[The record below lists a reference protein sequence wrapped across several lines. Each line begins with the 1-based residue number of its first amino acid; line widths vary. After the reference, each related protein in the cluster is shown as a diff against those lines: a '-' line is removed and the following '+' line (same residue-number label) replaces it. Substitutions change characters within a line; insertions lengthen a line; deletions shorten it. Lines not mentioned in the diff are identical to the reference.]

1 MKKFKGFTLIELLV
15 VIAIIGI
22 LASVAIVNL
31 NSARRKAHAANV
43 QSALSS
49 LTSAIIV
56 CHDDG
61 LELTINDA
69 GEDCDGEA
77 TDLPVQGEAICAGSE
92 SVWPTISGD
101 GWAYTQTAA
110 ATGCTSDRT
119 VPEWAI
125 RADDFTSARFISCNE
140 DGCVAETTGGY
151 DDDEAAVPHSPN
163 PIP

>member
-49 LTSAIIV
+49 LSSAVIV

-61 LELTINDA
+61 LELTPDGAKACGVAPLTTLPTA
-69 GEDCDGEA
+69 GS
-77 TDLPVQGEAICAGSE
+77 AICAGSE
-92 SVWPTISGD
+92 TEWPDITTD
-101 GWAYTQTAA
+101 DNWAYTEVSAGVACTSAA
-110 ATGCTSDRT
+110 ATSD
-119 VPEWAI
+119 WSF
-125 RADDFTSARFISCNE
+125 RADDSTSPRYITC
-140 DGCVAETTGGY
+140 DDTGCEAHSSGGY
-151 DDDEAAVPHSPN
+151 ADP
-163 PIP
+163 